1 MFQTTHQSFPVR
13 PRTDQVFRDKVFS
26 WGLGRN
32 CNRTSALPLLI
43 MIEMQRTKW
52 L

>member
-1 MFQTTHQSFPVR
+1 MFQATHQSLPVR
-13 PRTDQVFRDKVFS
+13 SRTDQVFRDKVVS

-43 MIEMQRTKW
+43 WIEMQ
-52 L
+52 